1 MFSVLEHMDAWVWF
15 EPQGELIMLECC
27 LQVIRWTNIM
37 IAHNEMSQALV
48 VTANTSIIAF
58 LLIAAYILWGLKQ
71 GNGRHLYGSAISMVW
86 FLIGIAVELQNP
98 TQPIYNQFSDG
109 QIMSTQILAGLAS
122 TLLSS
127 LMALRMIKT
136 IIKSMGA
143 CQGNDSVDGEED
155 ITTDYVHA

>member
-1 MFSVLEHMDAWVWF
+1 
-15 EPQGELIMLECC
+15 
-27 LQVIRWTNIM
+27 M
-37 IAHNEMSQALV
+37 IVHYEISQALV
-48 VTANTSIIAF
+48 VTANTSIIAL

-86 FLIGIAVELQNP
+86 FLIGIAIELQNP

-109 QIMSTQILAGLAS
+109 QITSTQILAGLAS

-136 IIKSMGA
+136 IIKRNMWNCMGA